1 MFLDNRTDVLYNA
14 KCIRVW
20 GCVMK
25 ILSVLLP
32 NFALRCEVRKGCPA
46 VITYSVGSQ
55 KLVLDYSP
63 ELEGLSIDMP
73 LQQALSKHGEV
84 ELIQADIPRY
94 WSVFN
99 EILDGLETKSPLVEG
114 LELGQAYL
122 DLDGMQLIYPDDQAV
137 VKSVREV
144 IPAQFGVR
152 MGIAE
157 GKFLAYLSALYSPP
171 DLDYKILTGDVE
183 GYLRDLSCDVLPV
196 SLKSKSKLHDFGLH
210 KLGQIVSLP
219 PGPIQAQFGPEG
231 KRIWELARGYDD
243 TPLYPRCTEEVIEEN
258 TTLSSVTVSLE
269 ALLVTWEALLS
280 RAFVRFG
287 PKGMG
292 VRSINL
298 WTRSWTAQHW
308 ERDIQFKEPAMNVR
322 SVISRIKQVIE
333 SYPQPGPVERLGIKV
348 TGLGHQSGK
357 QKSLFTELRA
367 QDHLMDDI
375 KQLELRMGSPQVF
388 KIKEVEPWSR
398 IPERRY
404 ALTPLSR

>member
-1 MFLDNRTDVLYNA
+1 
-14 KCIRVW
+14 
-20 GCVMK
+20 MK
-25 ILSVLLP
+25 ALCVLLP
-32 NFALRCEVRKGCPA
+32 HFPLRCEVREGIPA
-46 VITYSVGSQ
+46 VITYTAGSQ

-63 ELEGLSIDMP
+63 ELEGLQQDML

-84 ELIQADIPRY
+84 ELIQADIPHY

-99 EILDGLETKSPLVEG
+99 EILDLLETKSPLVEG

-122 DLDGMQLIYPDDQAV
+122 DLGGMQLIYPDDKEV
-137 VKSVREV
+137 IKSVKEV
-144 IPAQFGVR
+144 IPAHFGVK

-157 GKFLAYLSALYSPP
+157 GKFLAYLSALSNQPEM
-171 DLDYKILTGDVE
+171 DYRILNGNVE
-183 GYLRDLSCDVLPV
+183 GYLKDLSCDVLPV
-196 SLKSKSKLHDFGLH
+196 SLKSKSKLHAFGLH
-210 KLGQIVSLP
+210 TLGLILSLP
-219 PGPIQAQFGPEG
+219 PGPIQSQFGPEG

-243 TPLYPRCTEEVIEEN
+243 TPLYPRCTEEIIEED

-269 ALLVTWEALLS
+269 ALLVTWEALLA

-287 PKGMG
+287 TKGMG
-292 VRSINL
+292 IRSIVL

-308 ERDIQFKEPAMNVR
+308 ERTIQFKEPAMNIR
-322 SVISRIKQVIE
+322 SVISRVKQVIQN
-333 SYPQPGPVERLGIKV
+333 YPQPGPVDRVGMKV

-357 QKSLFTELRA
+357 QRSLFTDLRA

-404 ALTPLSR
+404 ALAPLSR